1 MYFREAASGLNR
13 LAYFCALDAFG
24 YAGMIMRCAVYLV
37 MYYTFSQPRAVVWQM
52 YVVTAAIYYACTGMA
67 YVLSQ
72 VSSRKYNSCYARQCS
87 RACALSLAPTANE

>member
-1 MYFREAASGLNR
+1 LTQVSGIKTCGGPERLVYFREAASGLNR

-72 VSSRKYNSCYARQCS
+72 VSSRKFQ
-87 RACALSLAPTANE
+87 